1 MRRIYPR
8 DKDADGKPS
17 ANSTEHAYR
26 KSMSLMSRIN
36 ETVLGSGGIAQMAM
50 FVVSL
55 LWVFQNEVSL
65 QVAKTV
71 HRRLRRLCAKLEKG
85 GGVEVSEADMT
96 LLQGWRWRVLLW
108 GKGSSKGSSKSSSKK

>member
-8 DKDADGKPS
+8 DKDADGHHP

-26 KSMSLMSRIN
+26 KSMSLMARIN
-36 ETVLGSGGIAQMAM
+36 EAVLGRGGIAQFAM

-71 HRRLRRLCAKLEKG
+71 HRRLRRLCTKLEQG
-85 GGVEVSEADMT
+85 GGVEVNEADMKV
-96 LLQGWRWRVLLW
+96 LQGWRWRVLLW
-108 GKGSSKGSSKSSSKK
+108 GKGSSRK